1 MGYKTIPVDEETK
14 KRIIALCKAYEM
26 SGQRGQGA
34 MVTKLVNAEYNKL
47 AAVKLVEPIENTNS
61 PTTQA

>member
-1 MGYKTIPVDEETK
+1 
-14 KRIIALCKAYEM
+14 
-26 SGQRGQGA
+26 
-34 MVTKLVNAEYNKL
+34 LVNAEYNKL